1 MSTNGSTPLGEVEY
15 ADLVSR
21 VRASIAGAI
30 PPSASVLVI
39 SKGDPALLEMSGLT
53 TGHFPQDGAG
63 GYAGH
68 HPHDSD
74 VAIAELEELRRRGAE
89 FLVIPAT
96 ARWWLDHYEAFARHL
111 ATHGDLIADDPDSCL
126 IYRLG
131 KGGRDA
137 AVLSSA
143 AEPGVSIEQMRDF
156 LENLI
161 EADAE
166 LAVLEANGGV
176 ASALAPLHAVSVHGD
191 LAELRQLAAG
201 GAEYLVVP
209 RAEEDFLDRHA
220 ELNASIE
227 ASCRKVA
234 DQRHLCRV
242 FDLEGLQE
250 AGR

>member
-1 MSTNGSTPLGEVEY
+1 VTANGTSPLGEVEY

-39 SKGDPALLEMSGLT
+39 SKGDPALLAMSGIAAS
-53 TGHFPQDGAG
+53 HFPQDGAG
-63 GYAGH
+63 G
-68 HPHDSD
+68 
-74 VAIAELEELRRRGAE
+74 
-89 FLVIPAT
+89 T

-111 ATHGDLIADDPDSCL
+111 ATHCDLIADDPASCL

-156 LENLI
+156 LKNLI
-161 EADAE
+161 EPDAE
-166 LAVLEANGGV
+166 LAVLEASGGV

-191 LAELRQLAAG
+191 LAQLRLLAAG

-209 RAEEDFLDRHA
+209 TAEKDLLDRDA

-227 ASCRKVA
+227 ASCRKIA

-242 FDLEGLQE
+242 FALEGLRE
-250 AGR
+250 AG

>member
-1 MSTNGSTPLGEVEY
+1 MTVNGSTRLGEVEY

-21 VRASIAGAI
+21 VRASAAAAI

-39 SKGDPALLEMSGLT
+39 SKGDPALLDRSGVAAA
-53 TGHFPQDGAG
+53 HFPQDGAG

-74 VAIAELEELRRRGAE
+74 TAIAEIEELRRRGAE
-89 FLVIPAT
+89 YLVIPAT
-96 ARWWLDHYEAFARHL
+96 ARWWLDHYQALARHL
-111 ATHGDLIADDPDSCL
+111 VTHGDLVADDPDSCL

-131 KGGRDA
+131 KGGREA
-137 AVLSSA
+137 AVLSSTVA
-143 AEPGVSIEQMRDF
+143 PCVSIEQMRDF

-161 EADAE
+161 DADAE
-166 LAVLEANGGV
+166 LAVLEANGGF
-176 ASALAPLHAVSVHGD
+176 SSGLAPFRAVSVHGD
-191 LAELRQLAAG
+191 LAQLQQLAAG

-209 RAEEDFLDRHA
+209 TAEKDLLDQDA

-227 ASCRKVA
+227 ECCRKVA

-242 FDLEGLQE
+242 FALEGLRE
-250 AGR
+250 DGA

>member
-1 MSTNGSTPLGEVEY
+1 MTGNGSTPLGEVEY

-39 SKGDPALLEMSGLT
+39 SKGDPALVAMPGIAAS
-53 TGHFPQDGAG
+53 HFPQDDAG

-74 VAIAELEELRRRGAE
+74 VAIAEIEELRRHGAE
-89 FLVIPAT
+89 YLVIPAT
-96 ARWWLDHYEAFARHL
+96 ARWWLDHYENFARHL
-111 ATHGDLIADDPDSCL
+111 ATHGDLIADDPASCL

-131 KGGRDA
+131 KGGQDA
-137 AVLSSA
+137 AALSSA

-191 LAELRQLAAG
+191 LSQLRQLADG
-201 GAEYLVVP
+201 GADYLVVP
-209 RAEEDFLDRHA
+209 RTDDDLLDRHA

-227 ASCRKVA
+227 ASCRKIA

-242 FDLEGLQE
+242 FDLEGLRE
-250 AGR
+250 AGG

>member
-1 MSTNGSTPLGEVEY
+1 MSANGSTRLGEVEY
-15 ADLVSR
+15 ADLVSKVR
-21 VRASIAGAI
+21 VSVAAVI

-39 SKGDPALLEMSGLT
+39 SKGDPALLDWSGVAAA
-53 TGHFPQDGAG
+53 HFPQDGAG

-74 VAIAELEELRRRGAE
+74 TAIAEIEELRRRGAE
-89 FLVIPAT
+89 YLVIPAT

-111 ATHGDLIADDPDSCL
+111 ATHCDLIADDPDSCL

-137 AVLSSA
+137 AVLSSSA
-143 AEPGVSIEQMRDF
+143 TPGVSIEQMRDF

-166 LAVLEANGGV
+166 LAVLEANGDF
-176 ASALAPLHAVSVHGD
+176 ASGLAPFRAVSVHGD
-191 LAELRQLAAG
+191 LAQLRQLATD

-209 RAEEDFLDRHA
+209 TAERDLLDRDA

-227 ASCRKVA
+227 ESCRKVA
-234 DQRHLCRV
+234 DQGHLCRV
-242 FDLEGLQE
+242 FALEGLRE
-250 AGR
+250 AGA